1 MSDIERNAIVVG
13 VTGGVACG
21 KSEVGRILECMGY
34 RACDA
39 DHVAHA
45 LMAKG
50 TAVFKDIVEFFGKRI
65 LSDDGEIFRPALGT
79 IVFEDPDKR
88 ARLNAL
94 VHPAVRSAIERWI
107 SERRARGENGAVQ
120 IPLLF
125 ESGMND
131 LGFNG
136 IICVSASDTL
146 VLERLKKHGID
157 NDEAMKR
164 IRSQMP
170 LVEKER
176 LSDFVVRNL
185 GSLQELEE
193 ATQQA
198 VEWLSVER

>member
-1 MSDIERNAIVVG
+1 MSNIERNAIVVG

-21 KSEVGRILECMGY
+21 KSEVGHILEDMGY

-39 DHVAHA
+39 DYVAHA

-50 TAVFKDIVEFFGKRI
+50 TAVFKDIVAFFGKQI
-65 LSDDGEIFRPALGT
+65 LADDGEIFRPALGA
-79 IVFEDPDKR
+79 IVFDDPEKR
-88 ARLNAL
+88 EQLNAL
-94 VHPAVRSAIERWI
+94 VHPAVRGSIEEWI
-107 SERRARGENGAVQ
+107 SERRARGEHGAVQ

-131 LGFNG
+131 LDFEG
-136 IICVSASDTL
+136 IICVSASDAL
-146 VLERLKKHGID
+146 VLERLKKQGID
-157 NDEAMKR
+157 HDAAMKR

-185 GSLQELEE
+185 GSLRELEE
-193 ATQQA
+193 AVRQV
-198 VEWLSVER
+198 VERLSVER

>member
-1 MSDIERNAIVVG
+1 MSDIERNAIVIC

-21 KSEVGRILECMGY
+21 KSEVGKILEGMGY

-50 TAVFKDIVEFFGKRI
+50 TAVFEDLVAVFGKRI
-65 LSDDGEIFRPALGT
+65 LSDDGEISRPALGA
-79 IVFEDPDKR
+79 IVFEDTEMR

-94 VHPAVRSAIERWI
+94 IHPAVRSAVGHWI
-107 SERRARGENGAVQ
+107 SERRVRREHGAVQ

-131 LGFNG
+131 LDFDA
-136 IICVSASDTL
+136 IICVSASDAA
-146 VLERLKKHGID
+146 VLERLKKRGID
-157 NDEAMKR
+157 HDAAMKR

-170 LVEKER
+170 LAEKEG
-176 LSDFVVRNL
+176 LSDFVIRNH

-193 ATQQA
+193 VTRQA
-198 VEWLSVER
+198 LQRLSVER

>member
-1 MSDIERNAIVVG
+1 MLDIERNAIVVG
-13 VTGGVACG
+13 VTGGIACG
-21 KSEVGRILECMGY
+21 KSEVGRILEGMGY
-34 RACDA
+34 HACDA

-50 TAVFKDIVEFFGKRI
+50 TAVFKDVVAFFGKRI
-65 LSDDGEIFRPALGT
+65 LSDDGEIYRPALGA
-79 IVFEDPDKR
+79 IVFEDPEKR

-94 VHPAVRSAIERWI
+94 VHPAVRTAIERWI

-131 LGFNG
+131 LGFDG
-136 IICVSASDTL
+136 VICVSASDAL
-146 VLERLKKHGID
+146 VLKRLINRGID
-157 NDEAMKR
+157 HDAAIKR
-164 IRSQMP
+164 IRSQIP

-193 ATQQA
+193 ATRQA
-198 VEWLSVER
+198 VERLSVER